1 MTPDDFTPKYKRR
14 RPRRR
19 AELAVGASTLL
30 AASATVIRLQD
41 ADAPAQL
48 VTPKAIPAT
57 SMPRNVVSLGIRRS
71 LGTTTKKAILAHC
84 VWNLEQIQRSVQ
96 LRIDIASAELAQISH
111 RRHRLS

>member
-19 AELAVGASTLL
+19 AELAVRGSTLL
-30 AASATVIRLQD
+30 AASGTVIRLQD

-48 VTPKAIPAT
+48 ATPKAIPVT
-57 SMPRNVVSLGIRRS
+57 SMPRNVVSLGIMRS
-71 LGTTTKKAILAHC
+71 LGTTKKAILAHC

-96 LRIDIASAELAQISH
+96 LRIGIASAELAQISH